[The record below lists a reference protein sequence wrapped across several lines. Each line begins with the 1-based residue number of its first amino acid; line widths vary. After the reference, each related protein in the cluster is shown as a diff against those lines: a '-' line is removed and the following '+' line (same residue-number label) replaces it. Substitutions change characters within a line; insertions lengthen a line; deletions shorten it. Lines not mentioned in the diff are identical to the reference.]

1 MSTQCDALVFFGATG
16 DLGFKKIF
24 PALQAMV
31 KRGFL
36 DVPIICVA
44 KDEWNLDQI
53 RARARDSLEKYG
65 GGADQAA
72 FEKLSRLL
80 RYVHGD
86 YNDLATFAAVRR
98 ELGETAHPAHY
109 LAVPPTLLGTVTL
122 GLLQSGC
129 AQDARLILEKP
140 FGRDLESARDLNQML
155 RASFSESAIFRID
168 HYLGKRP
175 VHNMLVFRFANAFM
189 EAFWNRNY
197 IESVQLTM
205 AEDFGIQGRGV
216 FYDQTGTLRDVVQ
229 NHLFQVLCNLAM
241 EPPVGIDAESMRDEK
256 VKVLKA
262 IAPLEEKDM
271 VRGQYQGYG
280 AEKGV
285 APDSRAETF
294 VALRLEINSWRWK
307 GVPFYIRAGKY
318 LPVTCTE
325 MLARFRK
332 PPSVIPAHSL
342 RQNYLR
348 FRVSPEVELALG
360 VMVKVSGDEIAGQMA
375 EMVGSRSRQADEMEP
390 YERLLTDA
398 MKGDATLFARQD
410 EVEEAWRIV
419 HSVLKKDTAI
429 YPYDPYTWG
438 PTEVSGVTPAGGW
451 QDPILKAAGK
461 ATPKIQPA

>member
-1 MSTQCDALVFFGATG
+1 MTAQCDALVFFGATG

-44 KDEWNLDQI
+44 KDEWKVDQI
-53 RARARDSLEKYG
+53 RSRARESLEKHG
-65 GGADQAA
+65 GVDSSA
-72 FEKLSRLL
+72 FAKLSSLL

-86 YNDLATFAAVRR
+86 YNDTATFQAVRR
-98 ELGETAHPAHY
+98 ELRNAERPAHY
-109 LAVPPTLLGTVTL
+109 LAVPPVLLGTVSH
-122 GLLQSGC
+122 GLVHSGC
-129 AQDARLILEKP
+129 AKNARLIIEKP
-140 FGRDLESARDLNQML
+140 FGRDLESAHKLNRML
-155 RASFSESAIFRID
+155 LESFDESAIFRID
-168 HYLGKRP
+168 HYLGKQP

-205 AEDFGIQGRGV
+205 AEDFGIQGRGA

-229 NHLFQVLCNLAM
+229 NHLFQILCNLAM
-241 EPPVGIDAESMRDEK
+241 EPPVGIDADSMRDEK

-262 IAPLEEKDM
+262 IAPLKDKDII
-271 VRGQYQGYG
+271 RGQYNGYPS
-280 AEKGV
+280 EKGV
-285 APDSRAETF
+285 APDSHVETF
-294 VALRLEINSWRWK
+294 IALRLEINSWRWK
-307 GVPFYIRAGKY
+307 GVPFYLRAGKC
-318 LPVTCTE
+318 LPVTRTE
-325 MLARFRK
+325 VLARFRK

-360 VMVKVSGDEIAGQMA
+360 VMVKVSGDEMAGQVA
-375 EMVGSRSRQADEMEP
+375 EMLGSRSRQVDEMEP

-398 MKGDATLFARQD
+398 ISGDASLFARQD

-419 HSVLKKDTAI
+419 DPVLKKVTPI
-429 YPYDPYTWG
+429 YRYDPNTWG
-438 PTEVSGVTPAGGW
+438 PSEVSNIAPSGGW
-451 QDPILKAAGK
+451 QDPVVKSAGAAAK
-461 ATPKIQPA
+461 TQAA